1 GGTSADHRAT
11 MKKAPHRGAFKFA
24 IVSRSGGGLYAG
36 GLGPLRSLRDFVAD
50 ALAFLQ
56 GAEALGSN
64 GRIVH
69 EHVGAAVLGG
79 DEAEPLGVV
88 EPLHGAVLHS
98 DADLVLD
105 GMRAR
110 VAPRRTARVCK
121 RPAPPCN
128 HPASNAASRRETPA
142 VAAA

>member
-1 GGTSADHRAT
+1 

-56 GAEALGSN
+56 GAEALGCN

-105 GMRAR
+105 GMRAPGR
-110 VAPRRTARVCK
+110 SPGAPAEYAKGPPRLAIT
-121 RPAPPCN
+121 RPAMRPGGERC
-128 HPASNAASRRETPA
+128 RRWPRQRWLA
-142 VAAA
+142 RGPG